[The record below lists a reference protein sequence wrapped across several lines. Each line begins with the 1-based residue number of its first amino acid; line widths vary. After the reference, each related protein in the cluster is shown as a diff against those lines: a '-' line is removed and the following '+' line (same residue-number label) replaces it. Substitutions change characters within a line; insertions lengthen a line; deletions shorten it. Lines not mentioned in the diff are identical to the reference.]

1 LVNCDTGWTAN
12 LSECEHIVVN
22 IPSRTKRY
30 MRSYSPGMTPRA
42 KSDSPEMY
50 NR

>member
-1 LVNCDTGWTAN
+1 
-12 LSECEHIVVN
+12 
-22 IPSRTKRY
+22 
-30 MRSYSPGMTPRA
+30 MTPRA